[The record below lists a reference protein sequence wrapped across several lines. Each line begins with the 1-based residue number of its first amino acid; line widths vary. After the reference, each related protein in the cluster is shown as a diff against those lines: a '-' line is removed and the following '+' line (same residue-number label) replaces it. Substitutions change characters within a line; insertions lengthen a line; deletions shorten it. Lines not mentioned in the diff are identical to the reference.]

1 MDLREELKQLCKNAK
16 QDAKKNY
23 KKVKLHPLT
32 HLISII
38 IFTIALVLLVA
49 IPHLQVSEIHN
60 ATEKAHQENQ
70 DRTTLAQIFG
80 GIAIGIGLY
89 YTWKRIT
96 IAEDEL
102 KTIQENLKVSQ
113 EGQITE
119 RFTWA
124 VDQLGAID
132 QSRNPAIEI
141 RLGGIYAL
149 ERIST
154 ESEKDYWPI
163 MEILTAYVR
172 KNSSIDNRLKEN
184 SMTSKV
190 ISMVIQTNKNAK
202 KEYSKER
209 NIPLD
214 IQAILTVIG
223 RRKNYLNY
231 GESNHLNLEMAYL
244 QGADLK
250 DAHLEGAN
258 LIDVHLEGADLT
270 GTNLEEADL
279 KQAKNL
285 TIDQLSKVKTLYDA
299 KLDEQYLIPL
309 KEKYPTLFEEP
320 EF

>member
-1 MDLREELKQLCKNAK
+1 
-16 QDAKKNY
+16 
-23 KKVKLHPLT
+23 
-32 HLISII
+32 
-38 IFTIALVLLVA
+38 
-49 IPHLQVSEIHN
+49 
-60 ATEKAHQENQ
+60 
-70 DRTTLAQIFG
+70 
-80 GIAIGIGLY
+80 
-89 YTWKRIT
+89 
-96 IAEDEL
+96 
-102 KTIQENLKVSQ
+102 
-113 EGQITE
+113 
-119 RFTWA
+119 
-124 VDQLGAID
+124 
-132 QSRNPAIEI
+132 
-141 RLGGIYAL
+141 
-149 ERIST
+149 
-154 ESEKDYWPI
+154 
-163 MEILTAYVR
+163 MEILTAYAR
-172 KNSSIDNRLKEN
+172 KNSIVDSRLKEN

-258 LIDVHLEGADLT
+258 LIDVHLE
-270 GTNLEEADL
+270 EADL

>member
-1 MDLREELKQLCKNAK
+1 
-16 QDAKKNY
+16 
-23 KKVKLHPLT
+23 
-32 HLISII
+32 
-38 IFTIALVLLVA
+38 
-49 IPHLQVSEIHN
+49 
-60 ATEKAHQENQ
+60 
-70 DRTTLAQIFG
+70 
-80 GIAIGIGLY
+80 
-89 YTWKRIT
+89 
-96 IAEDEL
+96 
-102 KTIQENLKVSQ
+102 
-113 EGQITE
+113 
-119 RFTWA
+119 
-124 VDQLGAID
+124 
-132 QSRNPAIEI
+132 
-141 RLGGIYAL
+141 
-149 ERIST
+149 
-154 ESEKDYWPI
+154 
-163 MEILTAYVR
+163 MEILTAYAR
-172 KNSSIDNRLKEN
+172 KNSIVDSRLKEN

-258 LIDVHLEGADLT
+258 LIDVHL
-270 GTNLEEADL
+270 

>member
-1 MDLREELKQLCKNAK
+1 
-16 QDAKKNY
+16 
-23 KKVKLHPLT
+23 
-32 HLISII
+32 
-38 IFTIALVLLVA
+38 
-49 IPHLQVSEIHN
+49 
-60 ATEKAHQENQ
+60 
-70 DRTTLAQIFG
+70 
-80 GIAIGIGLY
+80 
-89 YTWKRIT
+89 
-96 IAEDEL
+96 
-102 KTIQENLKVSQ
+102 
-113 EGQITE
+113 
-119 RFTWA
+119 
-124 VDQLGAID
+124 
-132 QSRNPAIEI
+132 
-141 RLGGIYAL
+141 
-149 ERIST
+149 
-154 ESEKDYWPI
+154 
-163 MEILTAYVR
+163 
-172 KNSSIDNRLKEN
+172 
-184 SMTSKV
+184 MTSKV

>member
-1 MDLREELKQLCKNAK
+1 
-16 QDAKKNY
+16 
-23 KKVKLHPLT
+23 
-32 HLISII
+32 
-38 IFTIALVLLVA
+38 
-49 IPHLQVSEIHN
+49 
-60 ATEKAHQENQ
+60 
-70 DRTTLAQIFG
+70 
-80 GIAIGIGLY
+80 
-89 YTWKRIT
+89 
-96 IAEDEL
+96 
-102 KTIQENLKVSQ
+102 
-113 EGQITE
+113 
-119 RFTWA
+119 
-124 VDQLGAID
+124 
-132 QSRNPAIEI
+132 
-141 RLGGIYAL
+141 
-149 ERIST
+149 
-154 ESEKDYWPI
+154 
-163 MEILTAYVR
+163 MEILTAYAR
-172 KNSSIDNRLKEN
+172 KNSIVDSRLKEN

-258 LIDVHLEGADLT
+258 LIDVNLEGADLKGANLEGADLKDANLEGANLIDVNLEGACLTGANLEGVDLKDANLEGADLTGAHLEEAYMIDVHLEKSVLRDAHLEGADLT
-270 GTNLEEADL
+270 GTNLEGADL